1 MGRENYLKTKGGIDM
16 LKNFKRASAILLS
29 FAMAIQ
35 FGMTDTYYA
44 NTVSQEPEVE
54 EQTLQEPITVEQTTA
69 QEVNAEQTVQPVVDA
84 IEKSA
89 PVSEKKDVTLS
100 YVAEDGTILSAA
112 TTHTYEINYNLKSD
126 ASVML
131 NFDGYTLKDVV
142 MNDSQIVT
150 AAQANLNV
158 TSDLYSV
165 KFVYQKV
172 NTEGKQEGNVA
183 QAQTK
188 TEETNEEDE
197 AEANPEAKEELPEY
211 PAFDESATAGNVT
224 VHAIAVEGV
233 LPRGAKLVVKRV
245 TRKAILNAVKETVSE
260 KDKEVDSAI
269 ALDVTIVSKDGI
281 EIQPNGVVNISFE
294 NAAISGNEVNIYHVS
309 DDASTVT
316 EVATNAQSFDANHF
330 SIYVITGEN
339 EVPLTTFNFVANGNI
354 VSTQT
359 VKTGDTLITP
369 TAPDM
374 DGKVFVG
381 WYDGET
387 KFEDFNTALTIT
399 ETTTRE
405 ITAKYE
411 DALYVYFYN
420 PAGTQIMRTEKVSDH
435 ETHDFTNIFYEVDAT
450 HKIVGWA
457 AQKNG
462 TTNIADSITVPT
474 DKTSVNV
481 YAIIKEGYWI
491 SFDSDG
497 GSIVDSQFVLHGD
510 KLVLGKDTTP
520 TKPGYSFDGWYNGL
534 SKVENGATVT
544 SPMTLKARWKEAQVS
559 YTVIHWWENADDD
572 GYSFHESENKT
583 GTTGKEANAK
593 TKSYDGFT
601 AQPVT
606 KKTIKG
612 DGSTIV
618 SVYYKRNV
626 YDVKFYSYST
636 PGFLW
641 EPGTPSKEY
650 VDLRIT
656 AKYGQDISKKWP
668 TYKGSSTWSTTD
680 DSGPYQVNIG
690 TMPLGGAKFYGPKT
704 GNGSETASYYVEV
717 LPGEPGDVTKDGI
730 RYKLDHKDTSPG
742 TGYSVTKED
751 QYPLTGYTFNENVST
766 KIRSKYNN
774 AKFYYTRNSYKIKF
788 INKGK
793 EDKSVEKKY
802 EQSISSE
809 NYTPVRPGS
818 LPDYYEFDGWYDN
831 ELCEGE
837 AFDFN
842 GKKMPAQNVTLYA
855 KWTAKKISLTYNLNN
870 PEGTVDK
877 GTKKVAAG
885 TIANTVLPSATTT
898 SDYSFAGWYYADGNG
913 NITSDAYN
921 TNEAITKDTSVI
933 GKWLYN
939 GDLKVVYDP
948 GTEGSKA
955 KVPTDSNIYAG
966 GAKVTVAK
974 NATTTSKKK
983 FLGWKLKGNLYH
995 PGDAFEVNKDLAN
1008 DKNVITLTAIWGNE
1022 ESSTT
1027 MSYNPGNGRGSVQTV
1042 PVKNN
1047 ESVTLKSEKDLG
1059 YQAPK
1064 TEGKEYYFA
1073 GWATSMDDAINGKA
1087 TYAAGQSVH
1096 VDVDGENVLYA
1107 TWIEKTVITL
1117 VANSNTV
1124 TYNGQSQ
1131 EVNGFQSLT
1140 IDGYIV
1146 SGLNAHA
1153 QGTDVGTYPTLITG
1167 TAHVEKDNED
1177 VTNKV
1182 VVKTTPGQLTIT
1194 KKSIVPDDSNGIVV
1208 DGPKGSKYDGE
1219 KHENEP
1225 VVTDTKTGK
1234 TLVKGTDYTLTY
1246 SEDVINVGTV
1256 TVTITGTGNYEGTA
1270 DTSYEITPRKVIMTS
1285 ADGSKVYDGSA
1296 LTKNKVTE
1304 SEDGFVKDD
1313 GATYNVTGSQT
1324 ETGSS
1329 KNTFT
1334 YTLNEKTLE
1343 KNYVIETKEG
1353 TLEVTPVTDKVVVE
1367 IKGKTK
1373 TETYNGNTHEVEGY
1387 DVTKISDALYPEE
1400 AIHFEGTA
1408 KASRK
1413 DVGTSYMGLNV
1424 SQFSN
1429 TSANFTNVT
1438 FRVTDGWL
1446 KVTPKSIDPEDEKTG
1461 IKVTKPEDTMYN
1473 GEEQKNKPTVED
1485 TKTGAILVENV
1496 DYTLSYTAAV
1506 DAGTVEVTIT
1516 GIGNYTGTAKTSYE
1530 ITKRNVTLTSAN
1542 ASKPYDKTPLT
1553 NHNVTVGG
1561 DGFVKEEGATYNV
1574 TGSQTEKGTSKN
1586 TFTYELKSNTK
1597 ASNYTIEVVY
1607 GDLTVTAEDG
1617 EVVVIIT
1624 GRKDTFEYDG
1634 TEKSVKGYDVSI
1646 TEGSTYTES
1655 DFTFSGNDEVKGTE
1669 AGTYDMGLKPED
1681 FTNNNEN
1688 YGNVTFRVTDG
1699 QLIITPKSINPEDEK
1714 TGITATDPA
1723 DSIYDGK
1730 AHVNALTVRDTKT
1743 GKDLVENKD
1752 YTLTYVG
1759 DVVNVGTV
1767 KIEVK
1772 GIGNYTGEFTKRYK
1786 ITPRE
1791 YTVTTDS
1798 AEKTY
1803 DGTALTAGGKIEG
1816 IVDGE
1821 VVVVHTTGS
1830 QTDVGSTLNT
1840 YELEWKKA
1848 SSKNYKLKEEVIGT
1862 LTVTEQTIDPGEDP
1876 KKPNPNYLGIEISNP
1891 SDEVYDGKEHKW
1903 SPTVVDKEG
1912 NALVEG
1918 TDYTVE
1924 YATSDFTNVGT
1935 IDVTITGIG
1944 NYTGTVTRAYKITPK
1959 AYTVTTESATKVY
1972 DGTALT
1978 AGGKVKGIISGETV
1992 EFTTTGS
1999 RIDEGTSKNTY
2010 SLKWNG
2016 SAIETNYKL
2025 EKASIG
2031 DLTVKAK
2038 SIIPDEPDTP
2048 EEKKTGI
2055 TVNEPSDS
2063 MYDGQEHKEV
2073 LTVKDAKTGKELVSG
2088 TEYAVAYTGDLVNA
2102 GTVTI
2107 TVTGK
2112 GNYTG
2117 TFAKAYKITKRSIT
2131 LTSATESKTYDGN
2144 PLTNTSIT
2152 VSGDGFAK
2160 GEGATYE
2167 VTGSQTE
2174 VGDSANAFEYK
2185 LNENTLAS
2193 NYDITKVVG
2202 TLTVTRDTAPVIPAP
2217 TPTTPSMPP
2226 VVQRVIPKPTPT
2238 PTETVEKDRTPK
2250 AEPKEEKVEK
2260 EKTPKAKTQR
2270 FWALMNLICA
2280 IVTVLFGLLL
2290 LISKRHKDEDD
2301 EEEDDETKQQ
2311 TTTNEDEEQEQEKK
2325 RGLFTRVLAVLIAI
2339 VSVVFFLVTEDMS
2352 LAWTWTDQWT
2362 IWMVVIGLVQI
2373 VVFFVGRKWKN
2384 VDDDDEDEQAQQ
2396 A

>member
-1 MGRENYLKTKGGIDM
+1 M
-16 LKNFKRASAILLS
+16 
-29 FAMAIQ
+29 
-35 FGMTDTYYA
+35 
-44 NTVSQEPEVE
+44 
-54 EQTLQEPITVEQTTA
+54 
-69 QEVNAEQTVQPVVDA
+69 
-84 IEKSA
+84 
-89 PVSEKKDVTLS
+89 
-100 YVAEDGTILSAA
+100 
-112 TTHTYEINYNLKSD
+112 
-126 ASVML
+126 
-131 NFDGYTLKDVV
+131 
-142 MNDSQIVT
+142 
-150 AAQANLNV
+150 
-158 TSDLYSV
+158 
-165 KFVYQKV
+165 
-172 NTEGKQEGNVA
+172 
-183 QAQTK
+183 
-188 TEETNEEDE
+188 
-197 AEANPEAKEELPEY
+197 
-211 PAFDESATAGNVT
+211 
-224 VHAIAVEGV
+224 
-233 LPRGAKLVVKRV
+233 
-245 TRKAILNAVKETVSE
+245 
-260 KDKEVDSAI
+260 
-269 ALDVTIVSKDGI
+269 
-281 EIQPNGVVNISFE
+281 
-294 NAAISGNEVNIYHVS
+294 
-309 DDASTVT
+309 
-316 EVATNAQSFDANHF
+316 
-330 SIYVITGEN
+330 
-339 EVPLTTFNFVANGNI
+339 
-354 VSTQT
+354 
-359 VKTGDTLITP
+359 
-369 TAPDM
+369 
-374 DGKVFVG
+374 
-381 WYDGET
+381 
-387 KFEDFNTALTIT
+387 
-399 ETTTRE
+399 
-405 ITAKYE
+405 
-411 DALYVYFYN
+411 
-420 PAGTQIMRTEKVSDH
+420 
-435 ETHDFTNIFYEVDAT
+435 
-450 HKIVGWA
+450 
-457 AQKNG
+457 
-462 TTNIADSITVPT
+462 
-474 DKTSVNV
+474 
-481 YAIIKEGYWI
+481 
-491 SFDSDG
+491 
-497 GSIVDSQFVLHGD
+497 
-510 KLVLGKDTTP
+510 
-520 TKPGYSFDGWYNGL
+520 
-534 SKVENGATVT
+534 
-544 SPMTLKARWKEAQVS
+544 
-559 YTVIHWWENADDD
+559 
-572 GYSFHESENKT
+572 
-583 GTTGKEANAK
+583 
-593 TKSYDGFT
+593 
-601 AQPVT
+601 
-606 KKTIKG
+606 
-612 DGSTIV
+612 
-618 SVYYKRNV
+618 
-626 YDVKFYSYST
+626 
-636 PGFLW
+636 
-641 EPGTPSKEY
+641 
-650 VDLRIT
+650 
-656 AKYGQDISKKWP
+656 
-668 TYKGSSTWSTTD
+668 
-680 DSGPYQVNIG
+680 
-690 TMPLGGAKFYGPKT
+690 
-704 GNGSETASYYVEV
+704 
-717 LPGEPGDVTKDGI
+717 
-730 RYKLDHKDTSPG
+730 
-742 TGYSVTKED
+742 
-751 QYPLTGYTFNENVST
+751 
-766 KIRSKYNN
+766 
-774 AKFYYTRNSYKIKF
+774 
-788 INKGK
+788 
-793 EDKSVEKKY
+793 
-802 EQSISSE
+802 
-809 NYTPVRPGS
+809 
-818 LPDYYEFDGWYDN
+818 
-831 ELCEGE
+831 
-837 AFDFN
+837 
-842 GKKMPAQNVTLYA
+842 
-855 KWTAKKISLTYNLNN
+855 
-870 PEGTVDK
+870 
-877 GTKKVAAG
+877 
-885 TIANTVLPSATTT
+885 
-898 SDYSFAGWYYADGNG
+898 
-913 NITSDAYN
+913 
-921 TNEAITKDTSVI
+921 
-933 GKWLYN
+933 
-939 GDLKVVYDP
+939 
-948 GTEGSKA
+948 
-955 KVPTDSNIYAG
+955 
-966 GAKVTVAK
+966 
-974 NATTTSKKK
+974 
-983 FLGWKLKGNLYH
+983 
-995 PGDAFEVNKDLAN
+995 
-1008 DKNVITLTAIWGNE
+1008 
-1022 ESSTT
+1022 
-1027 MSYNPGNGRGSVQTV
+1027 
-1042 PVKNN
+1042 
-1047 ESVTLKSEKDLG
+1047 
-1059 YQAPK
+1059 
-1064 TEGKEYYFA
+1064 
-1073 GWATSMDDAINGKA
+1073 
-1087 TYAAGQSVH
+1087 
-1096 VDVDGENVLYA
+1096 
-1107 TWIEKTVITL
+1107 
-1117 VANSNTV
+1117 
-1124 TYNGQSQ
+1124 
-1131 EVNGFQSLT
+1131 T

-1153 QGTDVGTYPTLITG
+1153 QGTDVGTYPTEITG

-1373 TETYNGNTHEVEGY
+1373 TETYNGNTYEVEGY

-1446 KVTPKSIDPEDEKTG
+1446 KVDPKSIDPEDEKTG

-1506 DAGTVEVTIT
+1506 NAGTVEVTIT
-1516 GIGNYTGTAKTSYE
+1516 GIGNYTGTATTSYE
-1530 ITKRNVTLTSAN
+1530 ITKRNVTLTSASD
-1542 ASKPYDKTPLT
+1542 SKVYDKTPLT
-1553 NHNVTVGG
+1553 NHNVTVVG

-1597 ASNYTIEVVY
+1597 ASNYTIEVAY

-1669 AGTYDMGLKPED
+1669 AGTYYMGLKPED

-1688 YGNVTFRVTDG
+1688 YGNVTFRVTDGSLTITPKSINPEDEKSGITATDPADSIYDGKAHVNPLKVTDTKTGKDLVENKDYTLTYVGDVVNVGTVKVEVKGIGNYTGEFTKRYKITPREYTVTTDNAEKPYDGTALTAGGHVNGLVEGETVNFKTTGSQTNAGTSDNTYELKFKGTAVETNYKHGKDSIGQLKVTKKSIIPDDSNGIVVDGPKGSKYDGEKHENEPVVTDTKTGKTLVKGTDYTLTYSEDVINVGTVTVTITGTGNYEGTADTSYEITPRKVIMTSADGSKVYDGSALTKNKVTESEDGFVKDDGATYNVTGSQTETGSSKNTFTYTLNEKTLEKNYVIETKEGTLEVTPVTDKVVVEIKGKTKTETYNGNTYEVEGYDVTKISDALYPEEAIHFEGTAKASRKDVGTSYMGLNVSQFSNTSANFTNVTFRVTDGWLKVDPKSIDPEDEKTGIKVTKPEDTMYNGEEQKNKPTVEDTKTGAILVENVDYTLSYTAAVNAGTVEVTITGIGNYTGTATTSYEITKRNVTLTSASDSKVYDKTPLTNHNVTVVGDGFVKEEGATYNVTGSQTEKGTSKNTFTYELKSNTKASNYTIEVAYGDLTVTAEDGEVVVIITGRKDTFEYDGTEKSVKGYDVSITEGSTYTESDFTFSGNDEVKGTEAGTYYMGLKPEDFTNNNENYGNVTFRVVDG

-1723 DSIYDGK
+1723 DSIYNGE
-1730 AHVNALTVRDTKT
+1730 AHVNPLTVRDTKT

-1759 DVVNVGTV
+1759 DVINVGTV
-1767 KIEVK
+1767 KIKVK
-1772 GIGNYTGEFTKRYK
+1772 GIGNYTGEFTKKYQ

-1972 DGTALT
+1972 DGTALK

-2144 PLTNTSIT
+2144 PLTNTSIK

-2226 VVQRVIPKPTPT
+2226 VVQRVIPAPTPT

-2260 EKTPKAKTQR
+2260 EKTPKAKAQK

-2311 TTTNEDEEQEQEKK
+2311 ATTNEDEEQEQEKK